1 MNFPVGKLYANKDA
15 GKKRDQKKRWNKD
28 IFGKD
33 DMIQCVASNPTVK
46 QILREEGCDLRWKP
60 GGVGRNGGQY
70 MWVNLN
76 VDETSR
82 LSGSQ
87 PDALYTTGRNVPAL
101 LSLTHRLHFLPAQD
115 LYRRCSLGLNA
126 LPCSYTP
133 LPSIN
138 SHSALRYQLHFHIPP
153 GVWSE
158 DLHLPQCTVRTLNLL
173 FTALTSFHHISVCTI
188 LWSGSPFWI

>member
-1 MNFPVGKLYANKDA
+1 
-15 GKKRDQKKRWNKD
+15 
-28 IFGKD
+28 
-33 DMIQCVASNPTVK
+33 MIQCVASNPTVK

-158 DLHLPQCTVRTLNLL
+158 EPAPPTMHSENPEPFVHRTHQFSSHLCLHDSVIWLPFLDLSLL
-173 FTALTSFHHISVCTI
+173 TFPIPLTNFSFS
-188 LWSGSPFWI
+188 WGKRWK